1 MVLAEV
7 PTGKRVKIL
16 AAKCGRRFQS
26 RLADLGLL
34 PGAEVQ
40 VVDNV
45 PGRPIVLSL
54 GGSRFAL
61 CSKMAGKIPINGN
74 GEEETA
80 RPRRPDCDE
89 LPAARPGDSG
99 PTGPCTGPCNGKHIC
114 LRQMQVNQKGII
126 RCVRAKGELGRRIRD
141 MGLVPN
147 TEVTVVGRAPL
158 KDPVALRLRD
168 FTLTLRNNEAD
179 FITVEVSGG

>member
-16 AAKCGRRFQS
+16 AANCGRRFQS

-45 PGRPIVLSL
+45 PGRPMVLSL

-61 CSKMAGKIPINGN
+61 CNKMAGKIPINGN
-74 GEEETA
+74 GAEEGSC
-80 RPRRPDCDE
+80 PRRPACAE
-89 LPAARPGDSG
+89 RPIACPGGPGPAGSCR
-99 PTGPCTGPCNGKHIC
+99 GKQIC
-114 LRQMQVNQKGII
+114 LRQMQVNQKGTI
-126 RCVRAKGELGRRIRD
+126 RCVRAQGELGRRIRD

-168 FTLTLRNNEAD
+168 FTLSLRNNEAD
-179 FITVEVSGG
+179 YITVEVSGG

>member
-7 PTGKRVKIL
+7 PVGKRVKIL
-16 AAKCGRRFQS
+16 AANCGRRFQS

-40 VVDNV
+40 VVANV
-45 PGRPIVLSL
+45 PGRPLVVSL
-54 GGSRFAL
+54 NGSRLAL
-61 CSKMAGKIPINGN
+61 CGKMAGKIPINGN
-74 GEEETA
+74 GDENPVC
-80 RPRRPDCDE
+80 PRRPACKE
-89 LPAARPGDSG
+89 LPDACPGG
-99 PTGPCTGPCNGKHIC
+99 PGPAGPCRGNHIC